1 MRYKVFSKLYFCS
14 PVWSSASK
22 KNISKLQKVQNF
34 NARIITNTWKFD
46 HITPVLQE
54 LRWLVGVLAFKCAK
68 GLATSYLSDCF
79 VTRSTV
85 HDRNTRNN
93 DCLKIYSS
101 LSIGRRSTNFS
112 ISRAIKLWN
121 SLPRAITATDNVR
134 TFKKKLREFLSES
147 FLVS

>member
-1 MRYKVFSKLYFCS
+1 M
-14 PVWSSASK
+14 
-22 KNISKLQKVQNF
+22 
-34 NARIITNTWKFD
+34 
-46 HITPVLQE
+46 
-54 LRWLVGVLAFKCAK
+54 VGVLAFKCAK

-93 DCLKIYSS
+93 DYLNIYSS

-112 ISRAIKLWN
+112 IQRAIKLWN
-121 SLPRAITATDNVR
+121 SLPRAITATDNLR

-147 FLVS
+147 FLVSQESYHLMFLSIIKIYNFNVQIFYSILQTYLMIYLYAYVRWD

>member
-1 MRYKVFSKLYFCS
+1 M
-14 PVWSSASK
+14 
-22 KNISKLQKVQNF
+22 
-34 NARIITNTWKFD
+34 
-46 HITPVLQE
+46 
-54 LRWLVGVLAFKCAK
+54 VGVLAFKCAK

-93 DCLKIYSS
+93 DYLNIYSS

-112 ISRAIKLWN
+112 IQRAIKLWN
-121 SLPRAITATDNVR
+121 SLPRAITATDNLR

-147 FLVS
+147 FLVSQESYQLMFLSIIKIYNFNVQIFYSILQTYLMIYLYAYVRWD

>member
-1 MRYKVFSKLYFCS
+1 M
-14 PVWSSASK
+14 
-22 KNISKLQKVQNF
+22 
-34 NARIITNTWKFD
+34 
-46 HITPVLQE
+46 
-54 LRWLVGVLAFKCAK
+54 VGVLAFKCAK

-93 DCLKIYSS
+93 DYLNIYSS

-112 ISRAIKLWN
+112 IQRAIKLWN
-121 SLPRAITATDNVR
+121 SLPRAITATDNLR

-147 FLVS
+147 FLVSQESYQLMFLSIIKIYNFNVQIFYSILQTYLMIYLYAYERWD